1 MALDQDIDNIA
12 RIPLFAIFEE
22 NALRMVAFS
31 SETRLLRAGD
41 ALFRRGEP
49 SDGGYILSA
58 GSVALLLHD
67 DGRPAEHVLRPWAIL
82 GETALV
88 AQTIHPATAV
98 AREPTT
104 ILKLSRGVF
113 HQILE
118 QHPLTAARL
127 RDFVRDRL
135 IDFTRNA
142 AAATEKAG

>member
-1 MALDQDIDNIA
+1 MALDDDIDNLT

-22 NALRMVAFS
+22 SALRMVAFS

-41 ALFRRGEP
+41 TLYRRGEP

-58 GSVALLLHD
+58 GSIALELHE
-67 DGRPAEHVLRPWAIL
+67 DGRPAEHILRPWAVL
-82 GETALV
+82 GETALI
-88 AQTIHPATAV
+88 APTIHPATAI

-104 ILKLSRGVF
+104 VLKLSRALF
-113 HQILE
+113 HQVLE
-118 QHPLTAARL
+118 QHPLTAART
-127 RDFVRDRL
+127 RDFFRDRL